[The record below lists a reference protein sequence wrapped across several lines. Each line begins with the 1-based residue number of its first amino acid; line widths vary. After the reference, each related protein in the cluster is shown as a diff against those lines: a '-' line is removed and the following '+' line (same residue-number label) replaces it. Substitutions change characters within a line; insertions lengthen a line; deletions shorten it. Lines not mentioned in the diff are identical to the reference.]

1 MKKLRLISM
10 VLAVLM
16 IFSTFGFSSA
26 VASENPV
33 TKRDKLAM
41 ALELAS
47 KGLKTGATYIPETV
61 EAFEEATNEARLV
74 FIDKYST
81 NKEVSA
87 ALKNLEDALYGLE
100 TVNLYKDGLWQAF
113 HYIENLN
120 PDDYTEESFQALLD
134 AQGQYHFYYYV
145 TSQQEID
152 DAVNAINEAIM
163 KLEPVGDATVP
174 VETPKDKLIRYY
186 NRASYFLHSY
196 DAIFTTE
203 SEEALHDAVVYAE
216 ETLNIT
222 TPLQNEIYEYSVLK
236 LTTALENLKELHLDL
251 SDLENAVRDGYY
263 YYENEYRFTEES
275 YDRFMWIYYDSKSK
289 LSNAQSQEEADKAAE
304 DLYMAIQMLVPEDRR
319 GDYMYEKERF
329 YKLYNEGDQ
338 YLYVRGIEFE
348 EGCRQ
353 NLLDA
358 LNKTNQYLG
367 PNQFYEEYVEA
378 SALLEDAISK
388 MKIIS
393 FDKEPLLS
401 AIEICKKVNPKEYT
415 TDSYE
420 VLSAALLAAT
430 DAYNTAT
437 TQEEL
442 NKARGTLLNSYD
454 NLVAVGEVLPPVT
467 SPETEPQEISSVPSY
482 TETITTE
489 PMETETSGIITEPT
503 EPSQPIVTEPS
514 EIITI
519 PPVTETPSEPASSE
533 PKETENTDETTLPPN
548 FVFYTLGDTDL
559 NDKVTIKDA
568 TLIQKHLAM
577 ITELENEA
585 LLAADANEDQNITI
599 KDTTEIQKF
608 LANLPANEK
617 IGEFCVI
624 VAE

>member
-1 MKKLRLISM
+1 MKKLRLISI

-26 VASENPV
+26 EASENPA
-33 TKRDKLAM
+33 TKCDKLAM

-61 EAFEEATNEARLV
+61 KAFEEATNEARLV

-113 HYIENLN
+113 RYIENLN
-120 PDDYTEESFQALLD
+120 PDDYTES
-134 AQGQYHFYYYV
+134 
-145 TSQQEID
+145 
-152 DAVNAINEAIM
+152 
-163 KLEPVGDATVP
+163 
-174 VETPKDKLIRYY
+174 
-186 NRASYFLHSY
+186 
-196 DAIFTTE
+196 
-203 SEEALHDAVVYAE
+203 
-216 ETLNIT
+216 
-222 TPLQNEIYEYSVLK
+222 
-236 LTTALENLKELHLDL
+236 
-251 SDLENAVRDGYY
+251 
-263 YYENEYRFTEES
+263 
-275 YDRFMWIYYDSKSK
+275 
-289 LSNAQSQEEADKAAE
+289 
-304 DLYMAIQMLVPEDRR
+304 
-319 GDYMYEKERF
+319 
-329 YKLYNEGDQ
+329 
-338 YLYVRGIEFE
+338 
-348 EGCRQ
+348 
-353 NLLDA
+353 
-358 LNKTNQYLG
+358 
-367 PNQFYEEYVEA
+367 
-378 SALLEDAISK
+378 
-388 MKIIS
+388 
-393 FDKEPLLS
+393 
-401 AIEICKKVNPKEYT
+401 
-415 TDSYE
+415 
-420 VLSAALLAAT
+420 
-430 DAYNTAT
+430 
-437 TQEEL
+437 
-442 NKARGTLLNSYD
+442 
-454 NLVAVGEVLPPVT
+454 
-467 SPETEPQEISSVPSY
+467 
-482 TETITTE
+482 ITTE
-489 PMETETSGIITEPT
+489 PMETETSDIMTEPT

-608 LANLPANEK
+608 LANFPANEK